1 MKNSWILALLLLP
14 LMAACSGKSS
24 EKEPGFIV
32 QVSLGGWNHAHYPAD
47 KIIDRLE
54 EVSGK
59 INIEKVIIGWSIDD
73 ETYLQIGK
81 YLHAKGIQMLLW
93 LPVFAETE
101 DVCDNRQAV
110 DLWGNVPTD
119 FQLVRGEG
127 FRFNCPTSPENVAN
141 ILSLYEKYFSDCG
154 FDGVF
159 LDRIRTQSF
168 VSGVSGVLNCC
179 CDDCTAQFKE
189 YGVDLDEVRAAWEA
203 KGDKFL
209 SVTSYTPLE
218 GFTFEDPLAA
228 KFFEAKGK
236 IVSNSVAAIADYFRN
251 KGLTVGMDLYAPLMA
266 QFVGQDYAILAEHTD
281 FIKPML
287 YRVTYAPAGIAFEY
301 ELLKKSIPEA
311 EGYPEFEMDVAFLDG
326 QLDAMAAMPCDKY
339 PGIEINYRKTIVPT
353 SPEYVVESLQTVLK
367 HHFNG
372 AVLSWNIMEAPDT
385 HIECLSDLQKK

>member
-1 MKNSWILALLLLP
+1 MKKLWIIALILP
-14 LMAACSGKSS
+14 LLAACSGKSS
-24 EKEPGFIV
+24 KMEPGFIV
-32 QVSLGGWNHAHYPAD
+32 QVSLGGWNHAHYSAEE
-47 KIIDRLE
+47 IIDRLE
-54 EVSGK
+54 EVGNRIK
-59 INIEKVIIGWSIDD
+59 VEKVIIGWSIHD
-73 ETYLQIGK
+73 ETYLKVGE
-81 YLHAKGIQMLLW
+81 YLHSKGIQMLLW

-101 DVCDNRQAV
+101 EVCDNAMAL
-110 DLWGNVPTD
+110 DLWGNIPSN
-119 FQLVRGEG
+119 FQLVKGEG
-127 FRFNCPTSPENVAN
+127 FKFTCPTSVHNVSN
-141 ILSLYEKYFSDCG
+141 IISLYEENFSDCN

-168 VSGVSGVLNCC
+168 VSGISGVLNCC
-179 CDDCTAQFKE
+179 CDECAVHYKE
-189 YGVDLDEVRAAWEA
+189 LGIDLDKVRAAWEA

-209 SVTSYTPLE
+209 SVTSYSPLD

-228 KFFEAKGK
+228 DFFKAKGK
-236 IVSNSVAAIADYFRN
+236 IVSGSVAALADYFRD

-266 QFVGQDYAILAEHTD
+266 QFVGQDYTILAAHAD

-311 EGYPEFEMDVAFLDG
+311 EGYPDFEMDVDFLDG
-326 QLDAMAAMPCDKY
+326 QLDAMALFPCAKY

-353 SPEYVVESLQTVLK
+353 SPEYVLESLHSVLN

-385 HIECLSDLQKK
+385 HIECLSELQGK

>member
-1 MKNSWILALLLLP
+1 MKNFWILALLLP
-14 LMAACSGKSS
+14 LLAACSGKST

-32 QVSLGGWNHAHYPAD
+32 QVSLGGWHHAHYPAD

-54 EVSGK
+54 EVGNK

-81 YLHAKGIQMLLW
+81 YLHDKGIQMLLW

-101 DVCDNRQAV
+101 EVCDNKQAV
-110 DLWGNVPTD
+110 DLWGKVPSD

-127 FRFNCPTSPENVAN
+127 FRFNCPTSPQNVAN
-141 ILSLYEKYFSDCG
+141 ILSLYETYFSDCG

-179 CDDCTAQFKE
+179 CDECSARFKE
-189 YGVDLDEVRAAWEA
+189 LGIDLDEVRAAWEA

-228 KFFEAKGK
+228 EFFKVKGK
-236 IVSNSVAAIADYFRN
+236 IVSDSVAAIADYFRN

-266 QFVGQDYAILAEHTD
+266 QFVGQDYSILAAHTD

-326 QLDAMAAMPCDKY
+326 QLDAMAALPCDKY
-339 PGIEINYRKTIVPT
+339 PGIEINYRRTIVPT
-353 SPEYVVESLQTVLK
+353 SPDYVVESLQTVLK